1 MTQQKDKC
9 RWVLI
14 PKKKKPNV
22 KNYRLIQSYYDDIRK
37 DFKSGK
43 LYLPLD
49 WQNVWRFWND
59 TV

>member
-1 MTQQKDKC
+1 MTQQKDKR

-43 LYLPLD
+43 LNLPLD
-49 WQNVWRFWND
+49 WQNVWRLWND

>member
-14 PKKKKPNV
+14 SKKKKPNV
-22 KNYRLIQSYYDDIRK
+22 KNFRLIQSYYDGIRK

-43 LYLPLD
+43 LYVPLD
-49 WQNVWRFWND
+49 WQNVWRLWND
-59 TV
+59 TI